1 MGERYKQLTI
11 EGFAKEA
18 DEELARLSLPETMTE
33 PFDPNEIRIIPQTLS
48 IDTLIARLKNNEIDM
63 STAFQ
68 RKANLWSTDVQ
79 SRLIESLMLKLPLP
93 AFYFDASVDD
103 KWLIVD
109 GLQRLSTLKR
119 FVIEEDFTLTGLDI
133 LKAYDNKNLYFSNLP
148 RMMQRRILE
157 ANITCFLISPG
168 TPRKVKYN
176 VFKRINTGALSL
188 NEMEIRN
195 ALNQGKASIFLR
207 AFTESSRFRSL
218 IELPDERMEDRELVL
233 RCIAFI
239 LTSYRDYESPL
250 GIFLDKAMEEL
261 QTVDDAKLKW
271 LEKVICRSLMLTA
284 QIFGKDRFSRSI
296 IDNGIRSRLNSAL
309 FEVWIVTLSFL
320 NEDEINRLLNNQLQ
334 LRNEYVLLFSDKSF
348 NDSITSSTASKKAV
362 VTRFSNIEKLV
373 KKYIV

>member
-239 LTSYRDYESPL
+239 LTSYREYESPL